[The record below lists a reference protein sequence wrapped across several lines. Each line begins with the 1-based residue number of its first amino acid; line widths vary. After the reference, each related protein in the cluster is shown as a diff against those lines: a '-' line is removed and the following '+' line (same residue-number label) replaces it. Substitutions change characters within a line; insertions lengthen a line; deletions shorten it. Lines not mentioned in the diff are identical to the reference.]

1 VAGDGD
7 GGTALSGDALADELR
22 RTRDEA
28 ARRRI
33 EARDATAAA
42 KQATDVLGAIKTAL
56 GLGPTADP
64 EATVK
69 DLQRQLASE
78 RLTNAAY
85 RQARREGADPD
96 LVVPYL
102 VGAGILTEID
112 PAASTEAR
120 DADLSAR
127 IKKALHD
134 YPALRGTPPPPTSG
148 GAPPTGGTK
157 APTFSRAQIAQM
169 TPAEIEKHQAAID
182 EWLRAGAPEA

>member
-1 VAGDGD
+1 MLPASYQLPAAIVLLLGGIVACFFGYRMFR
-7 GGTALSGDALADELR
+7 LVLAIFGFIFGAF
-22 RTRDEA
+22 A
-28 ARRRI
+28 ASSFFGQS
-33 EARDATAAA
+33 DTTWMLAAA
-42 KQATDVLGAIKTAL
+42 AVG
-56 GLGPTADP
+56 G
-64 EATVK
+64 
-69 DLQRQLASE
+69 
-78 RLTNAAY
+78 
-85 RQARREGADPD
+85 
-96 LVVPYL
+96 L